1 MSRVEH
7 IPYGYRIEN
16 GKAAVDETAA
26 GQVRQL
32 FENYLSG
39 DSLKKAAE
47 NAGIAGNHGTIKL
60 MLQNRRYFGDDFIL
74 R

>member
-1 MSRVEH
+1 MEH

-16 GKAAVDETAA
+16 GKAVVDETAA

-60 MLQNRRYFGDDFIL
+60 MLRNRRLSG

>member
-16 GKAAVDETAA
+16 GKAVVDETAA

-39 DSLKKAAE
+39 DSLKKRPKTQVSQEITALS
-47 NAGIAGNHGTIKL
+47 N
-60 MLQNRRYFGDDFIL
+60 
-74 R
+74 